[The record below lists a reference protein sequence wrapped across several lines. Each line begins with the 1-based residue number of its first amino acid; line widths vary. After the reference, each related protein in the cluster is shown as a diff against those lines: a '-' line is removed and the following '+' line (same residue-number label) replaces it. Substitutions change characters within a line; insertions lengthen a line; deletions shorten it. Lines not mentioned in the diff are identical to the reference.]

1 MNPVKLDLS
10 IGKVISIF
18 VLAFLTSCIYEPF
31 GVYEN
36 PVNINP
42 DAPQIVNLELNVN
55 ADTLWVYGSQKL
67 KYHFESSNENQAILG
82 LKIYIDGVM
91 RDSVMS
97 DNGEFNILESA
108 LSEGQHKMYIYLF
121 VKSGTG
127 SIVDKLNGET
137 MLLRKEWVVI
147 ADYSKKDITYT
158 IENGFLKLHWEKYKN
173 PDLKCYKIQYSGQT
187 KNNYFTDSLYYGA
200 QRTYNITVEKTNGD
214 IITWGSL
221 VMDQNIAKPEL
232 KISANNTYYI
242 TWHKS
247 PYYNSIKYRYE
258 FHNTDDGSPSYGDYG
273 YKKGDDTVYLCKLHF
288 SERFYITLTT
298 VPKNLTEQTN
308 DYMIYPSGYL
318 SQYAG
323 EPINIRTNTSYTS
336 ADTLTAFY
344 TKNVYKYFV
353 SGETVYDEP
362 IIQGSSFG
370 TGHLQISARGKFLLG
385 KYYDPSGTGMRYFAK
400 NLSSGKVSQMNFVDP
415 NYNVV
420 DNRYDM
426 NISDNGI
433 GIFKLST
440 KVFLYDFINNIE
452 IASKTFASAT
462 DNGASFKISPDGKH
476 YIALIST
483 QPMLLDVYKIN
494 GASLDKMY
502 SLESG
507 TTKYQFN
514 PIDPNM
520 ITAIKDK
527 TLSVIQCEPY
537 ALLRK
542 IEFAS
547 DEVFMNID
555 YFNNEVLSINA
566 NQFIIRSLIT
576 GNEIKRIT
584 KGRLQYYLY
593 ENFILHNH
601 YIIKNNVMFNTL

>member
-1 MNPVKLDLS
+1 MNAIKLGLS
-10 IGKVISIF
+10 TGKVIIIF
-18 VLAFLTSCIYEPF
+18 VLVLFTSCIYEPF
-31 GVYEN
+31 DIYEN
-36 PVNINP
+36 PVNPNP
-42 DAPQIVNLELNVN
+42 TAPQITNLELNVN
-55 ADTLWVYGSQKL
+55 ADTLWVYGNQKL
-67 KYHFESSNENQAILG
+67 KYHFKSSNENQAILG

-91 RDSVMS
+91 CDSVMS
-97 DNGEFNILESA
+97 DNGEFNILQSA
-108 LSEGQHKMYIYLF
+108 LSEGVHKMNILLYT
-121 VKSGTG
+121 KSGTG
-127 SIVDKLNGET
+127 SIADKLNGEA
-137 MLLRKEWVVI
+137 MLLSKEWVVM
-147 ADYSKKDITYT
+147 ADYSKKDVTYT
-158 IENGFLKLHWEKYKN
+158 IENGFLKLHWERYKN
-173 PDLKCYKIQYSGQT
+173 IDLKYYRIQYSGTT
-187 KNNYFTDSLYYGA
+187 KDDYFVDSLYYGA
-200 QRTYNITVEKTNGD
+200 QRTFNITVEKTNGD
-214 IITWGSL
+214 IISWGSL
-221 VMDQNIAKPEL
+221 VMAENIAKPEL
-232 KISANNTYYI
+232 KISDSNTYYF

-247 PYYNSIKYRYE
+247 PYYNSIKYRYD
-258 FHNTDDGSPSYGDYG
+258 FHNTDDGSPAYGDYG
-273 YKKGDDTVYLCKLHF
+273 YKKGNDTVYIGKLHF

-323 EPINIRTNTSYTS
+323 EPANIRDNTLYTS

-385 KYYDPSGTGMRYFAK
+385 KYYDSSGSGMRYFAK
-400 NLSSGKVSQMNFVDP
+400 NLSSGKVSQVNFVDP
-415 NYNVV
+415 NYTIV
-420 DNRYDM
+420 DKRYDL

-476 YIALIST
+476 YIALISS

-494 GASLDKMY
+494 GASLEKMY

-547 DEVFMNID
+547 NEVFMNID

-566 NQFIIRSLIT
+566 NQFIIRSLNS
-576 GNEIKRIT
+576 GNEIKRIS
-584 KGRLQYYLY
+584 KGTQQYYLY

-601 YIIKNNVMFNTL
+601 HIIKNNVMLKTL

>member
-97 DNGEFNILESA
+97 DNGEFDILESA

-200 QRTYNITVEKTNGD
+200 QRTFNITVEKTNGD

-232 KISANNTYYI
+232 KISPNNTYYI

-462 DNGASFKISPDGKH
+462 ENGTSFKISPDGKH

-520 ITAIKDK
+520 ITAIKNK